1 MINMDQHTRYHP
13 PGGGETIA
21 AVSTPTGEGA
31 IAIVRL
37 SGCQAI
43 PLADIVFQGKVRL
56 GEAPSHTLHHGHIVD
71 PRDRRTVDDVLAAV
85 MRAPRTYTGEDMVE
99 INCHGGLLVTGQI
112 LRLLLRQGA
121 RLADPGEF
129 TRRAY
134 LNGRMDLLQ
143 AEAVA
148 EVIRAKTDLGLEIAR
163 RQLNGRCTRR
173 LASIRHDL
181 IEALALIETGL
192 DFSDQELTDD
202 TVGRAREPLRKV
214 REEISGLLREAGFGR
229 RLQEGFRVVLLGRPN
244 VGKSS
249 LFNALLGSDRVIVDA
264 RPGTTRDSVS
274 EQVNLRDLPV
284 RLVDTA
290 GLRVAAG
297 AVEREG
303 VQRTRQEMESADLLV
318 IILDGS
324 ERLGNEDMAILEQT
338 EARKSLV
345 VINKIDLPREL
356 DSEPVEK
363 TGESRP
369 VVEVSATRGDGIES
383 AIEIIGRALSNGNGA
398 AGTGAP
404 LVATLRHREILE
416 RALEAVRKAEGGLGD
431 RAGEELVAEDLRR
444 ALKILAEMTGRTS
457 DQEVLDHIFSAF
469 CVGK

>member
-1 MINMDQHTRYHP
+1 MRYHP
-13 PGGGETIA
+13 PGGEGTIT
-21 AVSTPTGEGA
+21 AVSTPPGEGA

-43 PLADIVFQGKVRL
+43 PLADRLFQGKSAL
-56 GEAPSHTLHHGHIVD
+56 SEASSHTLQRGRIVD
-71 PRDRRTVDDVLAAV
+71 PRELRTVDDVLAAV

-99 INCHGGLLVTGQI
+99 INCHGGRLVTGKI
-112 LRLLLRQGA
+112 LQLLLREGA

-148 EVIRAKTDLGLEIAR
+148 EVIRAKTDLGLEIAQ
-163 RQLNGRCTRR
+163 RQLHGGCARR
-173 LASIRHDL
+173 LAGIRGDL
-181 IEALALIETGL
+181 IEALALIEAGL
-192 DFSDQELTDD
+192 DFSDQELDDD
-202 TVGRAREPLRKV
+202 TAGRAREPLHKI

-229 RLQEGFRVVLLGRPN
+229 RLLEGFRVVLLGRPN

-249 LFNALLGSDRVIVDA
+249 LFNALMGSDRVIVDA
-264 RPGTTRDSVS
+264 QPGTTRDSVS

-290 GLRVAAG
+290 GLRIAAG

-303 VQRTRQEMESADLLV
+303 VQRTRREMESADLLV
-318 IILDGS
+318 VILDGS
-324 ERLGNEDMAILEQT
+324 ERLGGEDMAILEQT
-338 EARKSLV
+338 GERNSLV
-345 VINKIDLPREL
+345 VINKIDLPGEL
-356 DSEPVEK
+356 ESEPIEK
-363 TGESRP
+363 VKKSRP
-369 VVEVSATRGDGIES
+369 VVEVSATRGDGIEE
-383 AIEIIGRALSNGNGA
+383 AIEAIGQALSNGNGV
-398 AGTGAP
+398 AGTEAP

-416 RALEAVRKAEGGLGD
+416 RALGAVRKAEDGLGD
-431 RAGEELVAEDLRR
+431 HAREELVAEDLRL
-444 ALKILAEMTGRTS
+444 ALEILAEMTGRTS